1 MTLQFAFFATRA
13 RVKVVHRIKS
23 EFERRQLKN
32 RRYSMR
38 MFSKHLGIEISM
50 LSRVLQG
57 KLPFTL
63 GMLKKSSIALLLTP
77 EEYLEYEEEI
87 LASKKNN
94 KLKRNSHIPQLDQE
108 EFKIIQDWYHFV
120 ILELTLLPDF
130 EASAEWISGKLS
142 ISLLEAELALERL
155 VKLELLNEV
164 NGRIVAS
171 TKTTTAVQNHFS
183 TIAMRNRQKQ
193 VLSESIN
200 AIDLVDINSRDHS
213 AITIAFDSNLL
224 PEVKERIKK
233 FRRTLASFIDK
244 KSKNKDNVYEL
255 SVSFFPWI
263 K

>member
-1 MTLQFAFFATRA
+1 MVLQFIIFATKVS
-13 RVKVVHRIKS
+13 VKVVQRIKS
-23 EFERRQLKN
+23 EFEIRQVKN

-77 EEYLEYEEEI
+77 DEFLEYEKEI

-94 KLKRNSHIPQLDQE
+94 KLNRQSSIPQLDHE

-130 EASAEWISGKLS
+130 EATAEWISGKLS
-142 ISLLEAELALERL
+142 ISLIEAELALERL
-155 VKLELLNEV
+155 VKLELLSEV
-164 NGRIVAS
+164 NGKIIAS
-171 TKTTTAVQNHFS
+171 TSTTTAIQNHFS

-193 VLSESIN
+193 VLNESIN

-213 AITIAFDSNLL
+213 AITIALDSKLL
-224 PEVKERIKK
+224 PEVKDRIKK
-233 FRRTLASFIDK
+233 FRRSLASFIDK